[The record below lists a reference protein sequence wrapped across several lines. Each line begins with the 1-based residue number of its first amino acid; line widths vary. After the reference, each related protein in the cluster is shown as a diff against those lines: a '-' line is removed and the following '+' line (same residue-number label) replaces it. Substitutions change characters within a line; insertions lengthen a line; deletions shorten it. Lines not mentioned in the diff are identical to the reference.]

1 MASWIEIGDVP
12 ARRLLAA
19 YFAKVDRALAPLARV
34 EADAVRLELE
44 THILDAMA
52 GTPAGEVDARAALE
66 QLGDP
71 DEFLPQLVADR
82 LRARA
87 GRTFGPLDVLA
98 AIGRTAVTGI
108 RGLVTA
114 LVMSFGYIV
123 ATVLIFLGIMK
134 LTTNQ
139 DVGVFRLSTGQ
150 LFIGADSNVDGVDLL
165 GVWFAPLA
173 IVAGLVL
180 YLAITWAYGRV
191 KKPRVQPPA
200 NPSNE
205 F

>member
-1 MASWIEIGDVP
+1 MASWIEVGDVP

-19 YFAKVDRALAPLARV
+19 YFAKVDRALAPLSRE
-34 EADAVRLELE
+34 EATGVRQELE

-52 GTPAGEVDARAALE
+52 GTPAGEAEAKAALE

-71 DEFLPQLVADR
+71 DDFIPQLVADR

-87 GRTFGPLDVLA
+87 GRTFGPLDVLS
-98 AIGRTAVTGI
+98 AIGRTAVTGL

-165 GVWFAPLA
+165 GAWFAPLA
-173 IVAGLVL
+173 IVAGIVL
-180 YLAITWAYGRV
+180 YLALTWAYGRV
-191 KKPRVQPPA
+191 KKPRVPPPA
-200 NPSNE
+200 NLSNE

>member
-19 YFAKVDRALAPLARV
+19 YFAKVDRALAPLSRE
-34 EADAVRLELE
+34 EATGVRQELE

-52 GTPAGEVDARAALE
+52 GTPAGEADAKAALE

-71 DEFLPQLVADR
+71 DEFIPQLVADR

-98 AIGRTAVTGI
+98 AIGRTAVTGL

-114 LVMSFGYIV
+114 IVMSVGYLV
-123 ATVLIFLGIMK
+123 ATVLVILGVMK
-134 LTTNQ
+134 FTTSQ

-150 LFIGADSNVDGVDLL
+150 LFIGAEDNVDGVDLT
-165 GVWFAPLA
+165 GGWFAPLA
-173 IVAGLVL
+173 IVAGILL
-180 YLAITWAYGRV
+180 YLLITWAYGRV
-191 KKPRVQPPA
+191 KRPRVAPPS
-200 NPSNE
+200 NPSNDI
-205 F
+205 

>member
-1 MASWIEIGDVP
+1 MSSWIEVGDVP
-12 ARRLLAA
+12 ARKLLAD
-19 YFAKVDRALAPLARV
+19 YFARVDRALAPLSHD
-34 EADAVRLELE
+34 EAAAVRQELE

-52 GTPAGEVDARAALE
+52 GTPAGEADARTALA

-71 DEFLPQLVADR
+71 DEFIPQLVADR

-98 AIGRTAVTGI
+98 AIGRTAVTGL

-114 LVMSFGYIV
+114 IVMSVGYLV
-123 ATVLIFLGIMK
+123 ATVLIILGVMK
-134 LTTNQ
+134 FTTSQ

-150 LFIGADSNVDGVDLL
+150 LFIGADDNVDGVDLT
-165 GVWFAPLA
+165 GGWFAPLA
-173 IVAGLVL
+173 IVAGIVL
-180 YLAITWAYGRV
+180 YLLITWAYGRV
-191 KKPRVQPPA
+191 KKTRVAPPA
-200 NPSNE
+200 NPSND

>member
-1 MASWIEIGDVP
+1 MASWIEVDDVA
-12 ARRLLAA
+12 ARTLLAA
-19 YFAKVDRALAPLARV
+19 YFAKVDRALAPLSR
-34 EADAVRLELE
+34 EESDAVRLELE
-44 THILDAMA
+44 AHILDAMA
-52 GTPAGEVDARAALE
+52 GTPAGEADARAAME

-71 DEFLPQLVADR
+71 DEFIPQLVADR

-87 GRTFGPLDVLA
+87 GRTFGPGDVA
-98 AIGRTAVTGI
+98 SAILRTAVTGV

-114 LVMSFGYIV
+114 IAMSVGYIV
-123 ATVLIFLGIMK
+123 ATMLVLLGVMK

-139 DVGVFRLSTGQ
+139 DVGVFRLNSGQ
-150 LFIGADSNVDGVDLL
+150 LFIGADANVDGVDLL

-180 YLAITWAYGRV
+180 YLALTWAYGRV
-191 KKPRVQPPA
+191 KRPRVLPPA
-200 NPSNE
+200 DTDKD

>member
-1 MASWIEIGDVP
+1 MSSWIEIGDVQ
-12 ARRLLAA
+12 ARKLLAN
-19 YFAKVDRALAPLARV
+19 YFAQVDRALAPLPRI
-34 EADAVRLELE
+34 EADAVRQELE

-52 GTPAGEVDARAALE
+52 GAPASEAHARATLE

-82 LRARA
+82 LRVRA
-87 GRTFGPLDVLA
+87 GRTFGPHDVLS
-98 AIGRTAVTGI
+98 AIVRTALTGL

-114 LVMSFGYIV
+114 IVMSVGYLV
-123 ATVLIFLGIMK
+123 ATVLVILGVMK
-134 LTTNQ
+134 FTTNQ

-150 LFIGADSNVDGVDLL
+150 LFIGADTNVDGVELT
-165 GVWFAPLA
+165 GGWFAPLA
-173 IVAGLVL
+173 IMAGILL
-180 YLAITWAYGRV
+180 YLLLTWAYGRV
-191 KKPRVQPPA
+191 KRPRLAPPS

>member
-1 MASWIEIGDVP
+1 MASWIEVGDVP
-12 ARRLLAA
+12 ARRLLAT
-19 YFAKVDRALAPLARV
+19 YFAKVDRALAPLSRE
-34 EADAVRLELE
+34 EATGVRQELE

-52 GTPAGEVDARAALE
+52 GTPAGEADAKSALE

-71 DEFLPQLVADR
+71 DDFIPQLVADR

-87 GRTFGPLDVLA
+87 GRTFGPLDVLS
-98 AIGRTAVTGI
+98 AIGRTAVTGL

-173 IVAGLVL
+173 IAAGIVL
-180 YLAITWAYGRV
+180 YLALTWAYGRV
-191 KKPRVQPPA
+191 KKPRVPPSA

>member
-12 ARRLLAA
+12 ARKLLAA
-19 YFAKVDRALAPLARV
+19 YFAKMDRALAPLSRE
-34 EADAVRLELE
+34 EADAVRQELE

-52 GTPAGEVDARAALE
+52 GTPAGEGDARAALE

-71 DEFLPQLVADR
+71 DEFIPQLVADR

-87 GRTFGPLDVLA
+87 GRTFGPLDVA
-98 AIGRTAVTGI
+98 SAILRTAVTGI

-114 LVMSFGYIV
+114 IVMSLGYII
-123 ATVLIFLGIMK
+123 ATLLIFLGILK
-134 LTTNQ
+134 LTTVQ
-139 DVGVFRLSTGQ
+139 DVGVFRLSTGE
-150 LFIGADSNVDGVDLL
+150 LFIGADNNVDGVDLL
-165 GVWFAPLA
+165 GGWFAPLA
-173 IVAGLVL
+173 IVAGIVL
-180 YLAITWAYGRV
+180 YLVITWAYGRV
-191 KKPRVQPPA
+191 KKPRVPPPA

>member
-1 MASWIEIGDVP
+1 MASWIEVGDVP
-12 ARRLLAA
+12 ARKLLAA
-19 YFAKVDRALAPLARV
+19 YFAKVDRALAPLSRE

-52 GTPAGEVDARAALE
+52 GTSAGEVDARGALE

-87 GRTFGPLDVLA
+87 GRTFGPHDVVS
-98 AIGRTAVTGI
+98 AILRTAVTGL

-114 LVMSFGYIV
+114 IVMSLGYIV

-150 LFIGADSNVDGVDLL
+150 LFIGADNNVDGVDLL

-180 YLAITWAYGRV
+180 YLALTWAYGRV
-191 KKPRVQPPA
+191 RRPRVLPPA
-200 NPSNE
+200 DTSNE

>member
-19 YFAKVDRALAPLARV
+19 YFAKVDRALAPLSRE
-34 EADAVRLELE
+34 EATGVRQELE

-52 GTPAGEVDARAALE
+52 GTPAGEADAKAALE

-71 DEFLPQLVADR
+71 DEFIPQLVADR

-98 AIGRTAVTGI
+98 AIGRTAVTGL

-114 LVMSFGYIV
+114 IVMSVGYLV
-123 ATVLIFLGIMK
+123 ATVLIILGVMK
-134 LTTNQ
+134 FTTSQ

-150 LFIGADSNVDGVDLL
+150 LFIGADDNVDGVDLT
-165 GVWFAPLA
+165 GGWFAPLA
-173 IVAGLVL
+173 IVAGIVL
-180 YLAITWAYGRV
+180 YLLITWAYGRV
-191 KKPRVQPPA
+191 KKTRVAPPA
-200 NPSNE
+200 NPSND

>member
-1 MASWIEIGDVP
+1 MASWIEVGDVP
-12 ARRLLAA
+12 ARKLLAA
-19 YFAKVDRALAPLARV
+19 YFTKVDRALAPLSRE

-52 GTPAGEVDARAALE
+52 GTPAREADAKAALE

-71 DEFLPQLVADR
+71 DEFIPQLVADR

-87 GRTFGPLDVLA
+87 GRTFGPLDVLS

-114 LVMSFGYIV
+114 LVMSVGYLTS
-123 ATVLIFLGIMK
+123 AVLVLLGVMK
-134 LTTNQ
+134 LTTSQ

-150 LFIGADSNVDGVDLL
+150 LFIGADDNVDGVDLL

-173 IVAGLVL
+173 IVAGIVL
-180 YLAITWAYGRV
+180 YLLITWAYGRV
-191 KKPRVQPPA
+191 KRPRVPSPA
-200 NPSNE
+200 DTSND

>member
-1 MASWIEIGDVP
+1 MASWIEVGDVP
-12 ARRLLAA
+12 ARKLLAA
-19 YFAKVDRALAPLARV
+19 YFAQVDRALAPLARV

-52 GTPAGEVDARAALE
+52 GTPAGEAYAKAALE

-98 AIGRTAVTGI
+98 AIGRTAVTGL

-114 LVMSFGYIV
+114 IVMSFGYIV

-134 LTTNQ
+134 LTTDQ

-165 GVWFAPLA
+165 GGWFAPLA

-191 KKPRVQPPA
+191 KRPRVPP
-200 NPSNE
+200 PGKTTKE
-205 F
+205 L

>member
-19 YFAKVDRALAPLARV
+19 YFAKVDRALAPLSRE
-34 EADAVRLELE
+34 EATGVRQELE

-52 GTPAGEVDARAALE
+52 GTPAGEADAKAALE

-71 DEFLPQLVADR
+71 DEFIPQLVADR

-98 AIGRTAVTGI
+98 AIGRTAVTGL

-114 LVMSFGYIV
+114 IVMSVGYLV
-123 ATVLIFLGIMK
+123 ATVLVILGVMK
-134 LTTNQ
+134 FTTSQ

-150 LFIGADSNVDGVDLL
+150 LFIGAEDNVDGVDLT
-165 GVWFAPLA
+165 GGWFAPLA
-173 IVAGLVL
+173 IVAGIVL
-180 YLAITWAYGRV
+180 YLLITWAYGRV
-191 KKPRVQPPA
+191 KKTRVAPPS
-200 NPSNE
+200 NPSND

>member
-1 MASWIEIGDVP
+1 MASWIEVGDVP
-12 ARRLLAA
+12 ARKLLAA
-19 YFAKVDRALAPLARV
+19 YFAKVDRALAPLSRE

-52 GTPAGEVDARAALE
+52 GTPAGEADARAAME

-71 DEFLPQLVADR
+71 DEFIPQLVADR

-87 GRTFGPLDVLA
+87 GRTFGPLDVGA
-98 AIGRTAVTGI
+98 AILRTAATGI

-114 LVMSFGYIV
+114 IVMSLGYIV
-123 ATVLIFLGIMK
+123 ATVLIFLGVLK
-134 LTTNQ
+134 LTTSSP
-139 DVGVFRLSTGQ
+139 VGVFRLRTGE
-150 LFIGADSNVDGVDLL
+150 LFIGADDHVDGVDLL
-165 GVWFAPLA
+165 GGWFAPLA

-180 YLAITWAYGRV
+180 YLLLTWAYGRV
-191 KKPRVQPPA
+191 KRPRVLPPT

>member
-19 YFAKVDRALAPLARV
+19 YFAKVDRALAPLSRE
-34 EADAVRLELE
+34 EATGVRQELE

-52 GTPAGEVDARAALE
+52 GTPAGEADAKAALE

-71 DEFLPQLVADR
+71 DEFIPQLVADR
-82 LRARA
+82 LRVRA
-87 GRTFGPLDVLA
+87 GRTFGPLDVLS

-123 ATVLIFLGIMK
+123 ATVLIFLGILK

-180 YLAITWAYGRV
+180 YLALTWAYGRV
-191 KKPRVQPPA
+191 KKPRVPPPA

>member
-1 MASWIEIGDVP
+1 MFSWIEVGDVP
-12 ARRLLAA
+12 ARKLLAA
-19 YFAKVDRALAPLARV
+19 YFARVDRALAPLSRE
-34 EADAVRLELE
+34 EADAVRQELE

-52 GTPAGEVDARAALE
+52 GTPAGETDARAALE

-71 DEFLPQLVADR
+71 DEFIPQLVSDR

-87 GRTFGPLDVLA
+87 GRTFGPLDVA
-98 AIGRTAVTGI
+98 SAILRTAATGI

-114 LVMSFGYIV
+114 VVTSIGYLV
-123 ATVLIFLGIMK
+123 ATVLIFLGVLK
-134 LTTNQ
+134 LTTSQ
-139 DVGVFRLSTGQ
+139 DVGVFRLSTGE

-173 IVAGLVL
+173 IVAGIVL
-180 YLAITWAYGRV
+180 YLLITWAYGRV
-191 KKPRVQPPA
+191 KTPRAARPS

>member
-1 MASWIEIGDVP
+1 MASWIEVGDVP
-12 ARRLLAA
+12 ARKLLAA
-19 YFAKVDRALAPLARV
+19 YFAKVDRALAPLSRE

-52 GTPAGEVDARAALE
+52 GTPALEADAKAALE

-71 DEFLPQLVADR
+71 DEFIPQLVADR

-87 GRTFGPLDVLA
+87 GRTFGPLDVLS

-114 LVMSFGYIV
+114 LVMSVGYLTS
-123 ATVLIFLGIMK
+123 AVLVLLGVMK
-134 LTTNQ
+134 LTTSQ

-150 LFIGADSNVDGVDLL
+150 LFIGADDNVDGVDLL

-173 IVAGLVL
+173 IVAGIVL
-180 YLAITWAYGRV
+180 YLLITWAYGRV
-191 KKPRVQPPA
+191 KRPRVPSPA
-200 NPSNE
+200 DTSND

>member
-1 MASWIEIGDVP
+1 MASWIEVGDVQ

-19 YFAKVDRALAPLARV
+19 YFAKVDRALAPLSRE
-34 EADAVRLELE
+34 EATGVRQELE

-52 GTPAGEVDARAALE
+52 GTPAGEADAKAALE

-71 DEFLPQLVADR
+71 DEFIPQLVADR

-87 GRTFGPLDVLA
+87 GRTFGPLDVLS
-98 AIGRTAVTGI
+98 AIGRTAVTGL

-114 LVMSFGYIV
+114 LVMSLGYIV

-180 YLAITWAYGRV
+180 YLALTWAYGRV
-191 KKPRVQPPA
+191 KKPRVPPPA
-200 NPSNE
+200 NPSSE

>member
-1 MASWIEIGDVP
+1 MASWIEVGDVP
-12 ARRLLAA
+12 ARKLLAA
-19 YFAKVDRALAPLARV
+19 YFAKVDRALAPLSRE

-52 GTPAGEVDARAALE
+52 GTPAGEADARAALA

-71 DEFLPQLVADR
+71 DDFIPQLVADR

-87 GRTFGPLDVLA
+87 GRTFGPGDVLA

-114 LVMSFGYIV
+114 LVMSVGYLTS
-123 ATVLIFLGIMK
+123 AVLVLLGVMK
-134 LTTNQ
+134 LTTSQ

-150 LFIGADSNVDGVDLL
+150 LFIGADNNVDGVDLL

-173 IVAGLVL
+173 IVAGIVL
-180 YLAITWAYGRV
+180 YLLITWAYGRV
-191 KKPRVQPPA
+191 KRPRVPPPA
-200 NPSNE
+200 DTSNE

>member
-1 MASWIEIGDVP
+1 MASWIEVGDVP
-12 ARRLLAA
+12 ARKLLAA
-19 YFAKVDRALAPLARV
+19 YFAKVDRALAPLSRE
-34 EADAVRLELE
+34 EANAVRLELE

-52 GTPAGEVDARAALE
+52 GTPAGEADAKAALE

-71 DEFLPQLVADR
+71 DEFIPQLVADR

-87 GRTFGPLDVLA
+87 GRTFGPLDVLS

-114 LVMSFGYIV
+114 LVMSVGYLTS
-123 ATVLIFLGIMK
+123 AVLVLLGVMK
-134 LTTNQ
+134 LTTSQ

-150 LFIGADSNVDGVDLL
+150 LFIGADDNVDGVDLL

-173 IVAGLVL
+173 IVAGIVL
-180 YLAITWAYGRV
+180 YLLITWAYGRV
-191 KKPRVQPPA
+191 KRPRVPSPA
-200 NPSNE
+200 DTSND

>member
-1 MASWIEIGDVP
+1 MASWIEVGDVP
-12 ARRLLAA
+12 ARKLLAA
-19 YFAKVDRALAPLARV
+19 YFAQVDRALAPLSRA
-34 EADAVRLELE
+34 EADGVRLELE

-52 GTPAGEVDARAALE
+52 GTPAGEADARAALE

-71 DEFLPQLVADR
+71 DDFLPQLVADR

-87 GRTFGPLDVLA
+87 GRTFGPHDVA
-98 AIGRTAVTGI
+98 SAILRTAVTGV

-114 LVMSFGYIV
+114 VVMSVGYIV
-123 ATVLIFLGIMK
+123 ATVLIFLGILK

-150 LFIGADSNVDGVDLL
+150 LFIGANSNVDGVDLL
-165 GVWFAPLA
+165 GGWFAPLA

-180 YLAITWAYGRV
+180 YLLLTWAYGRV
-191 KKPRVQPPA
+191 KRPRVVPPST
-200 NPSNE
+200 PSNE

>member
-1 MASWIEIGDVP
+1 MASWIEVGDVP
-12 ARRLLAA
+12 ARKLLAA
-19 YFAKVDRALAPLARV
+19 YFTKVDRALAPLSRE

-52 GTPAGEVDARAALE
+52 GTPAREADAKAALE

-71 DEFLPQLVADR
+71 DEFIPQLVADR

-87 GRTFGPLDVLA
+87 GRTFGPLDVLS

-114 LVMSFGYIV
+114 LVMSVGYLTS
-123 ATVLIFLGIMK
+123 AVLVLLGVMK
-134 LTTNQ
+134 LTTSQ

-150 LFIGADSNVDGVDLL
+150 LFIGADDNVDGVDLL

-173 IVAGLVL
+173 IVAGIVL
-180 YLAITWAYGRV
+180 YLLITWAYGRV
-191 KKPRVQPPA
+191 KRPRVLPPA
-200 NPSNE
+200 DTSNE